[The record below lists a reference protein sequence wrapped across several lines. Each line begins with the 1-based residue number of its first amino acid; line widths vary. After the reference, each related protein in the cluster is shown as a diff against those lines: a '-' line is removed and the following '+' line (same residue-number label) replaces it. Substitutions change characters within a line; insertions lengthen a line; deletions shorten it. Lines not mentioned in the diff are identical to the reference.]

1 MGKLIKYELRKQR
14 ASRMVIF
21 IALAIALVGF
31 WTGIL
36 FMNNT
41 LMGVSAA
48 AMVFGAVFV
57 LFYTGIEGILVF
69 NRDLRTK
76 QSYMLWMLPRSI
88 WEILGAKFISAILQM
103 LIVFGISCAA
113 VGISTAGAVLTIG
126 GLSDFLRMLQN
137 VSKAF
142 VEGGLNWGDLV
153 SLAFLLFLSWTLIIM
168 TGFLAVILARTVLV
182 KSRFAGL
189 LAVILFFVINFVI
202 ERVYDLTSKIP
213 FVAAANNMG
222 ALGWNL
228 RDVIFYIIVCLA
240 LFGISGLLAET
251 KLSV

>member
-88 WEILGAKFISAILQM
+88 WEGDTRSKVYFSNSSDADCIRHILCGGRNKHSRSGTDHRRS
-103 LIVFGISCAA
+103 FG
-113 VGISTAGAVLTIG
+113 
-126 GLSDFLRMLQN
+126 F
-137 VSKAF
+137 
-142 VEGGLNWGDLV
+142 
-153 SLAFLLFLSWTLIIM
+153 
-168 TGFLAVILARTVLV
+168 
-182 KSRFAGL
+182 FA
-189 LAVILFFVINFVI
+189 
-202 ERVYDLTSKIP
+202 
-213 FVAAANNMG
+213 
-222 ALGWNL
+222 
-228 RDVIFYIIVCLA
+228 DVTECV
-240 LFGISGLLAET
+240 
-251 KLSV
+251 

>member
-88 WEILGAKFISAILQM
+88 WEPW
-103 LIVFGISCAA
+103 
-113 VGISTAGAVLTIG
+113 AG
-126 GLSDFLRMLQN
+126 
-137 VSKAF
+137 
-142 VEGGLNWGDLV
+142 
-153 SLAFLLFLSWTLIIM
+153 
-168 TGFLAVILARTVLV
+168 
-182 KSRFAGL
+182 
-189 LAVILFFVINFVI
+189 
-202 ERVYDLTSKIP
+202 
-213 FVAAANNMG
+213 
-222 ALGWNL
+222 NL
-228 RDVIFYIIVCLA
+228 WDVIFYIIVCLA
-240 LFGISGLLAET
+240 LFGISGLLAEK